1 MSATFTIKNRFQRRD
16 ITYRDIL
23 TPNILN
29 DICQKLTDQNQYE
42 VIFDDTGYNKGR
54 LVKLEFEGKIHY
66 ISISENEIRS
76 RNSFFQS
83 FPSALV
89 QFYLDVNPNKEL
101 YFYFLAPDN
110 NNIETNYFVFMYRLM
125 KTAGA
130 KFMNETEYLSQVY
143 QPFNSVFDLINS
155 RDLNRRRNSGNASTY
170 ISMNGYNTLQIF
182 GKTYG
187 ANKYET
193 ILLTLAIKNISPY
206 AIELYE
212 IQEGDLSILPEPG
225 RSILIQLGVTV
236 ITSDTILENQEFE
249 RNDSLRSPTYLYNL
263 LEKLG
268 EKKCALCNCEIPQI
282 IQAAHIWPVSDIKR
296 NNTIS
301 HEVKL
306 SHALNKDNGIWLC
319 NNHHKLFD
327 IHFLII
333 TEDGR
338 VKYKSDMPP
347 LYQEYLHNITPN
359 TSIPHQIMND
369 HFVSYLSKRN
379 SQLRLNEYNLI

>member
-29 DICQKLTDQNQYE
+29 DICQKLTGQDQYE

-66 ISISENEIRS
+66 ISVSENEIRS

-89 QFYLDVNPNKEL
+89 QFYLDANPNKEL

-110 NNIETNYFVFMYRLM
+110 DNIETNYFVFMYRLM

-130 KFMNETEYLSQVY
+130 IFMNEIEYLSQVY
-143 QPFNSVFDLINS
+143 QPFNTVFDLINS
-155 RDLNRRRNSGNASTY
+155 RDSNRRRNSGNASTY
-170 ISMNGYNTLQIF
+170 ISMNGNNTLQIF

-225 RSILIQLGVTV
+225 RSILIQLGVSV
-236 ITSDTILENQEFE
+236 ITSDTTLENQEFE
-249 RNDSLRSPTYLYNL
+249 RDDSLRSPTYLYNL

-282 IQAAHIWPVSDIKR
+282 IQGAHIWPVSDIKR

-338 VKYKSDMPP
+338 VKYKSDMLP

-359 TSIPHQIMND
+359 TCIPHQIMND